1 MSKACEEIVH
11 DCVHVQAIAMIAA
24 GELPMEDIISHT
36 FPLKE
41 FRKGI
46 DQVCSYI
53 ST

>member
-1 MSKACEEIVH
+1 MDVST
-11 DCVHVQAIAMIAA
+11 VHVQAIAMIAA